1 MAIRDRSLCSTRK
14 IKAIVLDMGRGHRRL
29 DGEKSVPK
37 GLEPVTKS
45 QTNLHWL
52 LNALSAYA
60 VEAVYI
66 GGYHLEKVVETFP
79 DLKVRFHRSW
89 RVDGEL
95 TALRQFDWEDNV
107 DYLLLRADTLVIPEA
122 VGRLITHQNCI
133 VAGHIGKK
141 RLRFAGLLF
150 VCVEQVESF
159 RQLVD
164 SSTGPSPDGDLGSL
178 IDQLPDVKWVDVTG
192 SATPIVDREAVRT
205 IVFRG
210 KAQTLEQLSGLVR
223 TAVVPDQLRYKANEW
238 LQSRDDMVAAI
249 QHRFPGGLL
258 VARSST
264 LAEDNLVSSGAGRF
278 HSELDIDAR
287 DPIAIAAGIDRV
299 IASYHRDGRAANAHD
314 EILIQRQ
321 IEKLRMSGVLLTR
334 DPSSGAPY
342 FVLNYEEE
350 SGRSNIVTSGAA
362 GNVRTA
368 YLSWEAANDHLGQ
381 ELVPV
386 FETVRELMRLTH
398 NDALD
403 VEFGLDHDGKLH
415 LFQVR
420 PIVVAAS
427 NKWMFDADLE
437 DVREQAVAFFCACSE
452 AHPTLVGDGTVLA
465 NMSDWNPVEM
475 IGTEPR
481 PMALSLYQYLV
492 GDSTWAKG
500 RARIGYRDVGPE
512 PLIHSIGGRPYVDV
526 RASLNSFLPVE
537 VEDAIAARW
546 VSDCLQRLRS
556 SPALQDK
563 IEFDIT
569 VTCLAFDWSD
579 HVPRMRSAGLL
590 PSEIGSL
597 KTALAA
603 LTSRIVRQEVCPI
616 AEELGQIELLDA
628 LRRKCISEPPSTVSA
643 AAKRVQFLLD
653 RCKRLGAVPFSV
665 LARYGFIGMALMRS
679 LRDVGGITADEYDL
693 ILQSIPTVAG
703 QFTNDLDR
711 FSVGELSIE
720 CMVVK
725 YGHLRPHSYEVTAL
739 SYAQCPEMFV
749 VTPEFAL
756 QKQGK
761 VADAGT
767 RVTALIADRRPSI
780 QQRIDDL
787 GLTFSVDQMF
797 AFISAAIAA
806 REKAK
811 FEFMKTVNDAL
822 ESIATFGELLGLSRE
837 DMSFLTVTEVIRYA
851 HDSTSGGTRGRFL
864 RTVHYRGKRQK
875 LTEALRLPDVILC
888 GDDLLGFI
896 QRPGKPNFIT
906 RKTISAP
913 MVLVEDFRDDL
924 DLAGKIV
931 AIRAADPGFDW
942 IFGHR
947 IVGLVTEYGGVASH
961 MAIRSAEFG
970 LPAAI
975 GCGGLIFDSLLKS
988 REVELD
994 CANQRIASK

>member
-1 MAIRDRSLCSTRK
+1 
-14 IKAIVLDMGRGHRRL
+14 
-29 DGEKSVPK
+29 
-37 GLEPVTKS
+37 
-45 QTNLHWL
+45 L

-79 DLKVRFHRSW
+79 DLKVRYHRSW
-89 RVDGEL
+89 KVDGEL

-107 DYLLLRADTLVIPEA
+107 DYLLIRADTLVIPEG
-122 VGRLITHQNCI
+122 VGRLISHQNCI
-133 VAGHIGKK
+133 VAGHSGGKE
-141 RLRFAGLLF
+141 RLGFAGLLF
-150 VCVEQVESF
+150 VCVEQVDSF

-164 SSTGPSPDGDLGSL
+164 SSTGSSPDGDLSSL
-178 IDQLPDVKWVDVTG
+178 IDQLPDIKWVDVTG

-210 KAQTLEQLSGLVR
+210 KARTLEQLSGLVR
-223 TAVVPDQLRYKANEW
+223 TAVVPDQLRYKAKEW
-238 LQSRDDMVAAI
+238 LSSRDVIVAAI
-249 QHRFPGGLL
+249 QQRFPCGLL
-258 VARSST
+258 VLRSST
-264 LAEDNLVSSGAGRF
+264 SAEDNLLTSGAGRF
-278 HSELDIDAR
+278 HSELDIDAC

-299 IASYHRDGRAANAHD
+299 IASYSRDNRAANSKD
-314 EILIQRQ
+314 EILVQPQ

-342 FVLNYEEE
+342 FVLSYDDE
-350 SGRSNIVTSGAA
+350 SGRSNVVTSGSA

-368 YLSWEAANDHLGQ
+368 YLSWEAPNDHLGK
-381 ELVPV
+381 ELSPI
-386 FETVRELMRLTH
+386 FETVRELMGLTH

-403 VEFGLDHDGKLH
+403 IEFGLDHDGILH

-427 NKWMFDADLE
+427 NKWIFDADLA
-437 DVREQAVAFFCACSE
+437 DVRHKAAEFFSACSE

-512 PLIHSIGGRPYVDV
+512 PLIYSIGGRPYVDV
-526 RASLNSFLPVE
+526 RASLNSFLPAGLE
-537 VEDAIAARW
+537 ETTAARW
-546 VSDCLQRLRS
+546 VNDCMKRLRAT
-556 SPALQDK
+556 PVLQDK

-569 VTCLAFDWSD
+569 VTCLVFDWSD
-579 HVPRMRSAGLL
+579 HAAQMVSAGLR
-590 PSEIGSL
+590 PHEIGAF
-597 KTALAA
+597 KKALAK
-603 LTSRIVRQEVCPI
+603 LTSSIVCQEVCPI
-616 AEELGQIELLDA
+616 AEELRQIELLETM
-628 LRRKCISEPPSTVSA
+628 RRKCVSEPPRTVAA
-643 AAKRVQFLLD
+643 AAKRVQYLLD
-653 RCKRLGAVPFSV
+653 RCRQLGAVPFSV

-679 LRDVGGITADEYDL
+679 LRKVDGITDSEYDL
-693 ILQSIPTVAG
+693 ILQSIPTVAR
-703 QFTNDLDR
+703 QFTSDLAR
-711 FSVGELSIE
+711 FSVGDLSLDCLI
-720 CMVVK
+720 MK

-739 SYAQCPEMFV
+739 SYGQCPEMFV
-749 VTPEFAL
+749 VTPDFAL
-756 QKQGK
+756 QNQGNE
-761 VADAGT
+761 ADAGT
-767 RVTALIADRRPSI
+767 SFAKLITDRRPSI

-787 GLTFSVDQMF
+787 GLVFSVEQMF
-797 AFISAAIAA
+797 DFISASIAA

-822 ESIATFGELLGLSRE
+822 ESIATFGKMLGLSRD
-837 DMSFLTVTEVIRYA
+837 DMSFLTATEVIRYA
-851 HDSTSGGTRGRFL
+851 HDSMSGGTRGRFL
-864 RTVHYRGKRQK
+864 RTVQYRGKRQN
-875 LTEALRLPDVILC
+875 LTEALRLPDVILHK
-888 GDDLLGFI
+888 DDLLGFA
-896 QRPGKPNFIT
+896 QWPGKPNFVT

-913 MVLVEDFRDDL
+913 IVLVEVFREDL

-942 IFGHR
+942 IFGHS
-947 IVGLVTEYGGVASH
+947 IVGLVTEYGGIASH

-975 GCGGLIFDSLLKS
+975 GCGGLIFNSLLDGM
-988 REVELD
+988 EVELD
-994 CANQRIASK
+994 CANQRISTK